1 MGGGGG
7 GLKNKNK
14 IEGNA
19 TFRDLAA
26 CPGYFM
32 LDVVLERTYSS
43 NSVWGRKTKVALH
56 YF

>member
-1 MGGGGG
+1 MGEG

-43 NSVWGRKTKVALH
+43 NSVWGRKTKVALQ